1 MTRDRTRLGGAR
13 PSLLLL
19 QFVPSVLRWR
29 AAGLR
34 LRWEPAYPGKGV
46 ISCDLVRSRAIS
58 CNLPAYPGKG
68 APVDTSPTLLQGE
81 LHVFPPSLAEL
92 TRDPPR

>member
-46 ISCDLVRSRAIS
+46 ISCDLV
-58 CNLPAYPGKG
+58 
-68 APVDTSPTLLQGE
+68 
-81 LHVFPPSLAEL
+81 
-92 TRDPPR
+92 